1 MTTTDTA
8 PHASGPSPSWWAPA
22 ATLRER
28 LSAPHPP
35 PAPAAGPT
43 TGARTRSAVERA
55 CESVRLTRLGVAA
68 GQAAALAAEPPERL
82 AGRLA
87 KPSWAEFAERAVEA
101 APERTGEVGV
111 EAAEGAEGAAVFAPL
126 LRPLVAAAVGE
137 LTELARS
144 GGAAP
149 DDLAVFA
156 PAYAR
161 WLAERLAGEAARTLV
176 VELAAARA
184 AGGLA
189 GATGVARFADF
200 AARTGTRA
208 GLARLFTRYP
218 VLARLLA
225 RMCRHTAR
233 SGAELLTRLAADR
246 SALTA
251 GLFDGRDQGP
261 LAAVEL
267 GHGDLHQQG
276 RAVAVLRFA
285 GGVGVVYKPRPIGQ
299 HALLD
304 DMAGWLDAKAPGLG
318 LRTPRWVAGDGY
330 GWLEY
335 IDHRACRSLT
345 EIDRFHRRQGALL
358 ALAYTLEGVDL
369 HCENLLAHGDQPV
382 LVDVETLLHPVLG
395 EGATTLPDPAAAAHA
410 ASVHRTCLLPQL
422 LVGELGAVDV
432 SALGAAPGGDFPN
445 TRMVWEDAG
454 TDEMR
459 LVRRPV
465 PFTGA
470 RNRPYGTVPGA
481 ASADRLSATLAGFRA
496 GYDAVVRHRAEL
508 SGPAGLLAAGAQAVG
523 RLVIRPTMLYA
534 TLLEEATHPQL
545 LGDGLDRDAMFAV
558 LWAESQ
564 SDPARQALIEFE
576 IADLWDGDIPV
587 FFHRPGTPEV
597 FASDGSPVPGVL
609 ETSGLA
615 SARAKLDGMN
625 TVDRLDQEWVISA
638 TLASVGPD
646 AAGPRHRSGG
656 RTRPSPAAVPEPS
669 ALLAAAS
676 GIADEIAGRS
686 VRGHGRANWIGLE
699 AVDEH
704 WTVLPMGAGL
714 AQGYCGVALFLAQLG
729 ALTGSARHTGL
740 ARSAIAPLPE
750 LVAAMAADP
759 ALSRAVGPGGFDG
772 LGGLCYALARLAGL
786 VDDGLADCLPAALDA
801 LALAALDDDVP
812 AGVSAG
818 LAGALAALHAVHRE
832 RGLPQAAELADRIAE
847 RLLRLPPPG
856 PLGGAAPERAGFAF
870 GEAGIGW
877 ALARHAR
884 FTGGPEGARFAAAGR
899 ARLTAAAA
907 DRPTAGWCS
916 GMAGTVL
923 AAADAGLPAEPADS
937 PLRDA
942 VRRLT
947 GQPPLADLSLCH
959 GELGTVEALAALA
972 ERGHGGA
979 RNSLTGRAGMVLGQ
993 LHDWGPRCGTPGQVP
1008 TPGLLT
1014 GLSGIGYALLRLGF
1028 ADTVPSVLLLD
1039 PAPGGGRAEPANRA
1053 AAVRPDARSAGR
1065 S

>member
-8 PHASGPSPSWWAPA
+8 SRASGPAPSWWAPA

-35 PAPAAGPT
+35 VAPAAGPT
-43 TGARTRSAVERA
+43 AGARTRSAVEQA
-55 CESVRLTRLGVAA
+55 CEAARLARLGVDP
-68 GQAAALAAEPPERL
+68 GLAAALAAEAPERL

-87 KPSWAEFAERAVEA
+87 KPSWAVFAERAVA
-101 APERTGEVGV
+101 GAPEHPGGV
-111 EAAEGAEGAAVFAPL
+111 PLEAGEGATVFAPL
-126 LRPLVAAAVGE
+126 LRPLVAAATAE
-137 LTELARS
+137 LTARALA
-144 GGAAP
+144 GGAEPA
-149 DDLAVFA
+149 DLAVFA
-156 PAYAR
+156 PAYSR

-176 VELAAARA
+176 VELAAARD

-189 GATGVARFADF
+189 GATGADRFADF

-218 VLARLLA
+218 VLARLMA
-225 RMCRHTAR
+225 RTSRHTAR

-246 SALTA
+246 PALTA

-267 GHGDLHQQG
+267 GRGDLHQQG
-276 RAVAVLRFA
+276 RSVTVLRFA
-285 GGVGVVYKPRPIGQ
+285 AGATAVYKPRPIGQ

-304 DMAGWLDAKAPGLG
+304 AMTDWLDAKVPGLAP
-318 LRTPRWVAGDGY
+318 RTPRWVGGDGY
-330 GWLEY
+330 GWLEF
-335 IDHRACRSLT
+335 IEHRPCRSLV

-395 EGATTLPDPAAAAHA
+395 EGSTTLPDPAAAAHA

-432 SALGAAPGGDFPN
+432 SALGAAPGGEFPN
-445 TRMVWEDAG
+445 TRMVWEDTG

-459 LVRRPV
+459 LVRRGA

-470 RNRPYGTVPGA
+470 KNRPYGVVPGA
-481 ASADRLSATLAGFRA
+481 GSADRLSATLAGFRA

-508 SGPAGLLAAGAQAVG
+508 ADPAGLLATGAAAVG

-534 TLLEEATHPQL
+534 TLLAEATHPQL
-545 LGDGLDRDAMFAV
+545 LGDGLDRDALFAV

-564 SDPARQALIEFE
+564 GDPARQALIEHE
-576 IADLWDGDIPV
+576 IADLWDGDVPV
-587 FFHRPGTPEV
+587 FFHRPGEPAV

-609 ETSGLA
+609 DTSGLA
-615 SARAKLDGMN
+615 TARAKLDGMN
-625 TVDRLDQEWVISA
+625 TVDRHDQEWIISA

-646 AAGPRHRSGG
+646 ATGPRHRTGG

-686 VRGHGRANWIGLE
+686 VSGHGRVNWIGLE

-740 ARSAIAPLPE
+740 ARAAVAPLPD
-750 LVAAMAADP
+750 LVAATAADP
-759 ALSRAVGPGGFDG
+759 ELSLAVGPGGFEG
-772 LGGLCYALARLAGL
+772 LGGLCYSLARLAGL
-786 VDDGLADCLPAALDA
+786 VDEGLADCLPAALDA
-801 LALAALDDDVP
+801 LAVAALDEEARP
-812 AGVSAG
+812 GVSAG

-832 RGLPQAAELADRIAE
+832 RGLERAAELADRIAE
-847 RLLRLPPPG
+847 RLLGLPPPG
-856 PLGGAAPERAGFAF
+856 PLGAAAPDRVGFAF

-877 ALARHAR
+877 ALTRHAR
-884 FTGGPEGARFAAAGR
+884 FTGGPRGARFAAAGR
-899 ARLTAAAA
+899 ARLTTALAA
-907 DRPTAGWCS
+907 DRLTGGWCS
-916 GMAGTVL
+916 GTAGTVL
-923 AAADAGLPAEPADS
+923 AAADAGLCAEQPDS

-942 VRRLT
+942 VHRLT
-947 GQPPLADLSLCH
+947 GQPPVADLSLCH
-959 GELGTVEALAALA
+959 GELGTAEALAALA
-972 ERGHGGA
+972 ERGHRGA
-979 RNSLTGRAGMVLGQ
+979 RNSLTGRAGTVLGQ

-1039 PAPGGGRAEPANRA
+1039 AAPGPPPAP
-1053 AAVRPDARSAGR
+1053 STI
-1065 S
+1065 

>member
-8 PHASGPSPSWWAPA
+8 SHASGPAPSWWAPA

-35 PAPAAGPT
+35 AAPTAGPT
-43 TGARTRSAVERA
+43 AGARTRSAVERA
-55 CESVRLTRLGVAA
+55 CESVRLARLGVDA
-68 GQAAALAAEPPERL
+68 GQAAALAAEAPERL

-87 KPSWAEFAERAVEA
+87 KPSWAEFAEQALAA
-101 APERTGEVGV
+101 APELPGDVPA
-111 EAAEGAEGAAVFAPL
+111 EAAEGAAVFAPL
-126 LRPLVAAAVGE
+126 LRPLVTAAVGE
-137 LTELARS
+137 LTERARAGGAEPGDVAVFVSEYARS
-144 GGAAP
+144 
-149 DDLAVFA
+149 
-156 PAYAR
+156 
-161 WLAERLAGEAARTLV
+161 LAERLAGEAARTLV

-189 GATGVARFADF
+189 GATGAARFADF
-200 AARTGTRA
+200 VARTGTRA

-218 VLARLLA
+218 VLARVLA
-225 RMCRHTAR
+225 RMCRNTAR
-233 SGAELLTRLAADR
+233 SGAELLNRLAADR
-246 SALTA
+246 PALTA
-251 GLFDGRDQGP
+251 ELFGGRDQGP

-267 GHGDLHQQG
+267 GHGDFHQQG
-276 RAVAVLRFA
+276 RSVAVLRFA

-304 DMAGWLDAKAPGLG
+304 EMAGWLDTKAPGLG

-335 IDHRACRSLT
+335 IDHRACCSLT

-382 LVDVETLLHPVLG
+382 VVDVETLLHPVLG
-395 EGATTLPDPAAAAHA
+395 EGSTTLPDPAAAAHA

-432 SALGAAPGGDFPN
+432 SALGAAPGGEFPN
-445 TRMVWEDAG
+445 SRMVWEAAG

-459 LVRRPV
+459 LVRRPA

-470 RNRPYGTVPGA
+470 QNRPYGTVPGA
-481 ASADRLSATLAGFRA
+481 ACADRLSATLAGFRA

-508 SGPAGLLAAGAQAVG
+508 ADPAGLLATGAEAVG

-534 TLLEEATHPQL
+534 TLLAEATHPQL
-545 LGDGLDRDAMFAV
+545 LSDGLDRDALFAV

-564 SDPARQALIEFE
+564 GDPARQALIEYE
-576 IADLWDGDIPV
+576 IADLWDGDTPV
-587 FFHRPGTPEV
+587 FFHRPGAAEV

-609 ETSGLA
+609 DTSGLA
-615 SARAKLDGMN
+615 TARAKLDGMN
-625 TVDRLDQEWVISA
+625 TVDRHDQEWIIAA

-669 ALLAAAS
+669 ALLAAAT

-686 VRGHGRANWIGLE
+686 VEGHGRVNWIGLE

-714 AQGYCGVALFLAQLG
+714 AQGYSGVALFLAQLG

-740 ARSAIAPLPE
+740 ARAAIAPLPE

-759 ALSRAVGPGGFDG
+759 ALSRAVGPGGFEG

-786 VDDGLADCLPAALDA
+786 VDDGLAGCLPVALDA
-801 LALAALDDDVP
+801 LALAALDEDAPV
-812 AGVSAG
+812 GVSTG

-832 RGLPQAAELADRIAE
+832 RGLAQAAELADRIAE

-856 PLGGAAPERAGFAF
+856 PLGGATPEQAGFAF
-870 GEAGIGW
+870 GEAGLGW

-899 ARLTAAAA
+899 ARLTAALAA
-907 DRPTAGWCS
+907 DRRTAGWCS
-916 GMAGTVL
+916 GTAGTVL
-923 AAADAGLPAEPADS
+923 AAADAGLSAGPDDS
-937 PLRDA
+937 PLGDA

-947 GQPPLADLSLCH
+947 GQPPVADLSLCH
-959 GELGTVEALAALA
+959 GESGTAEALAALA

-979 RNSLTGRAGMVLGQ
+979 RTSLTGRAGMILGQ
-993 LHDWGPRCGTPGQVP
+993 LHDWGPRCGTPGQVS
-1008 TPGLLT
+1008 TPGMLT

-1028 ADTVPSVLLLD
+1028 ADTVPAVLLLD
-1039 PAPGGGRAEPANRA
+1039 PAPGSGRADRA
-1053 AAVRPDARSAGR
+1053 
-1065 S
+1065 